1 MADPVMTSL
10 QDRIQRLEQYASL
23 QQQTNFQLQQ
33 SNQRLDQN
41 ALLQQQTIFQLQRDN
56 LALQQTVNGQTD
68 RAMAMIERMKVGAY
82 EGRSEQMFSDYK
94 RIWS

>member
-1 MADPVMTSL
+1 MADPVMTYL
-10 QDRIQRLEQYASL
+10 QDRIQRLEQ
-23 QQQTNFQLQQ
+23 TIFQVQQ
-33 SNQRLDQN
+33 SHQ
-41 ALLQQQTIFQLQRDN
+41 LQQQTIFQLQRDN